1 MQKIVLFISCLF
13 VLTLS
18 MQAQKKNPYSEVKG
32 KRVISEFHSLDKLQS
47 SQTIFIN
54 ALLWVINKQELPQQ
68 EGEPVPL
75 REVDY
80 DNQQLTAEFSV
91 ISPKTESCYHYLF
104 TIKVSDNIM
113 TLLASDITQEAA
125 ISVIKLT
132 KKLSFNKL
140 QPEKKPKHQ
149 EYLDEFASLYN
160 DFTQEAIQAVSNNIP
175 PVITHW
181 NEIKNKEVVK
191 GMNEAEC
198 LMAWGKPLSIQKNGN
213 KIEWMYDS
221 YTYTFFENGIVTTII
236 K

>member
-1 MQKIVLFISCLF
+1 MNKITLFISCLLVF
-13 VLTLS
+13 ALS

-32 KRVISEFHSLDKLQS
+32 KRVISEFHSLDKPQS
-47 SQTIFIN
+47 SQAIFLN

-68 EGEPVPL
+68 EGEPIPV

-80 DNQQLTAEFSV
+80 DNQQLTAEFAV
-91 ISPKTESCYHYLF
+91 VSPKSESCYRYLF
-104 TIKVSDNIM
+104 TVKVSDNII

-132 KKLSFNKL
+132 KKLNFNKL

-149 EYLDEFASLYN
+149 EYLNEFASLYN
-160 DFTQEAIQAVSNNIP
+160 DFTQEALQAVTNNTP
-175 PVITHW
+175 PVVAHW
-181 NEIKNKEVVK
+181 NEIKDKEVVK

-213 KIEWMYDS
+213 KTEWMYDS
-221 YTYTFFENGIVTTII
+221 YTYAFFENGIVATII